1 MVGIFKESLKNVL
14 LTFYWGHTL
23 IFKNNLLFKNKA
35 HRVLLGR
42 FSLQFFQKILVL
54 PFCSLP
60 PPLLEMRYGK
70 TRVTSCEL
78 RVTSYKL
85 KTQKHE
91 LKFKSVSS
99 NPRFTS
105 SKSRFTS
112 SKSRVQIHEFRV
124 QLYELWVQIH
134 KLRVQIHELR
144 VQFHEFKN
152 YLIKEN
158 SSKQP

>member
-1 MVGIFKESLKNVL
+1 MNLLPQSNISELKIIRKTSVQSFFFMVGIFKESLKNVL
-14 LTFYWGHTL
+14 LTFYWGHTM

-42 FSLQFFQKILVL
+42 FSLQFFQKI
-54 PFCSLP
+54 FCPLP
-60 PPLLEMRYGK
+60 PSLLEMRYGK

-105 SKSRFTS
+105 SKSR
-112 SKSRVQIHEFRV
+112 V
-124 QLYELWVQIH
+124 
-134 KLRVQIHELR
+134 
-144 VQFHEFKN
+144 
-152 YLIKEN
+152 
-158 SSKQP
+158 